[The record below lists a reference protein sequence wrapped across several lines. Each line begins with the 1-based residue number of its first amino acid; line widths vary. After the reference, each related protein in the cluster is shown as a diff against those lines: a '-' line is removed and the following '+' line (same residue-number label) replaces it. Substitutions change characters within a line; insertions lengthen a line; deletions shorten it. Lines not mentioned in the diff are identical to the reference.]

1 MDQAHSV
8 YHRNWNISSLP
19 KINASLYRS
28 NWGTLKN
35 KSRFFSS
42 VIYDNGF
49 PYLFASM
56 TIQLG
61 PYLRYMMDQL

>member
-1 MDQAHSV
+1 MRLHIVA
-8 YHRNWNISSLP
+8 NISSLP
-19 KINASLYRS
+19 KINASPYRS
-28 NWGTLKN
+28 DWDTLKN

-49 PYLFASM
+49 PYLFAST

-61 PYLRYMMDQL
+61 PYLRHMMDQL